1 MKSTLYALIY
11 SFVCLKTINMV
22 WFIVFME
29 GSKIITFKNDCSSFS
44 KIGFSLTYSVDID

>member
-1 MKSTLYALIY
+1 MKSTLYALMDA
-11 SFVCLKTINMV
+11 FVCFKAINMV

-29 GSKIITFKNDCSSFS
+29 GSKTITFKNDCSSFS